1 VITLFPIFSAQP
13 FLLAPASS
21 DSNPTILTPSQ
32 PELQSDS
39 RPITAVQVGDELVV
53 ATNVRNNDDIYDRTA
68 LVIIEVR
75 EGNDGT
81 TVLLDLQ
88 SGTIKAGSSM
98 QVGVR
103 WIPYNAGNYELRTF
117 AISSFDNP
125 TILSSI
131 SSSDVTIASA
141 PGSYPFNFANR
152 TIDVRYSFSS
162 ADGIVQG
169 MKMDVPTL
177 SIIVDV
183 DVTNETTLE
192 LVLPRK
198 MLERLEA
205 ESGFHY
211 CVGNGFVVFVND
223 VPAEFDF
230 RDTGTEQTLT
240 IPVKSGSNTLG
251 IVGTD
256 ILEAPPTCLTQGQ
269 YLFVKD
275 LPVKV
280 NTWYDAVVIAR
291 DYLDNLFQSNGEQK
305 GEIIGGPIGSVKL
318 VHLHENGTAFVV
330 NRYDGSLEDAAY
342 LGFNNF
348 TASRNSYFWIIT
360 LNYKQDIETPEY
372 IFTIDAQIGEVKEL
386 TAT

>member
-1 VITLFPIFSAQP
+1 
-13 FLLAPASS
+13 
-21 DSNPTILTPSQ
+21 LTPSQ
-32 PELQSDS
+32 PELQSDP

-75 EGNDGT
+75 DSNDGT
-81 TVLLDLQ
+81 TVLLDWQ

-98 QVGVR
+98 QVGVP

-131 SSSDVTIASA
+131 SSSDVIIASA

-152 TIDVRYSFSS
+152 TFDVRYGFSS

-169 MKMDVPTL
+169 MKMDVPTV
-177 SIIVDV
+177 SIIADV

-223 VPAEFDF
+223 VSAEFGF
-230 RDTGTEQTLT
+230 RDTAAEQILT
-240 IPVKSGSNTLG
+240 IPVKLGSNTVE
-251 IVGTD
+251 IIGTD
-256 ILEAPPTCLTQGQ
+256 LLESPPTC
-269 YLFVKD
+269 
-275 LPVKV
+275 
-280 NTWYDAVVIAR
+280 W
-291 DYLDNLFQSNGEQK
+291 
-305 GEIIGGPIGSVKL
+305 
-318 VHLHENGTAFVV
+318 
-330 NRYDGSLEDAAY
+330 
-342 LGFNNF
+342 
-348 TASRNSYFWIIT
+348 
-360 LNYKQDIETPEY
+360 
-372 IFTIDAQIGEVKEL
+372 
-386 TAT
+386 